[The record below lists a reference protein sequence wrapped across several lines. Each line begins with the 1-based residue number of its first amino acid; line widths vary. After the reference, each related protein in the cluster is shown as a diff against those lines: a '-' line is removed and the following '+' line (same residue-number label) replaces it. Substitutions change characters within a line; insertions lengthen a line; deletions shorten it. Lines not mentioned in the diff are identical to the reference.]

1 MAARPN
7 FLFLITDQQR
17 ADHLGCAGH
26 PVLRT
31 PHLDALAA
39 SGIHCQRAYVA
50 SPLCMPSRSTLYTG
64 LTPRGHG
71 VRTNGIDLDPGIPT
85 FTEAL
90 RRSGYR
96 THSVGKIH
104 LRVYGLPTGASEADV
119 DPADFPEARD
129 LWRSGRITDLPS
141 PYYGLETADFTGGHG
156 GGIYGHYLQWLRTEH
171 PGAER
176 LLHPSAGQPP
186 RTGAEQAWTMALP
199 AELHYNTWCAD
210 RTIAFLESAAA
221 DAGNEHPF
229 VAWCSFP
236 DPHHPYCPPR
246 PWGSAYAPDDMPS
259 PARRVGELDELAPHF
274 RQAYAEGLRTSGRL
288 APTNIP
294 DDELRE
300 ITALTYGM
308 VSFVDEQVGRVMAAV
323 DRLGLRDNTVVVF
336 LSDHG
341 DMLGDHWL
349 LNKGPFH
356 FDGILRVPLIW
367 SWPGRFPAGVQSDA
381 LVSLLDVAPTV
392 LDLAGVP
399 VPEGT
404 VPPVPEAPAM
414 LPPWPG
420 QVLTPLLEGRATSVQ
435 PAVVVE
441 NDEDYLGLRLRTLV
455 TNRHQLT
462 VYPGQPYGELFDTQQ
477 DPGQLHNLWG
487 QPHCAGLRRDLQALL
502 LDRLVL
508 TDNRLPRRLAHA

>member
-7 FLFLITDQQR
+7 FLFLMTDQQR

-39 SGIHCQRAYVA
+39 SGIHCTRAYVTN
-50 SPLCMPSRSTLYTG
+50 PLCMPSRSTLYTG

-71 VRTNGIDLDPGIPT
+71 VRTNGIDLDPRIPT

-90 RRSGYR
+90 RRAGYR

-104 LRVYGLPTGASEADV
+104 LRVYGLATGASEEDV
-119 DPADFPEARD
+119 DPAEFPEARD
-129 LWRSGRITDLPS
+129 LWRSGRLTDLPS

-156 GGIYGHYLQWLRTEH
+156 GGIYGHYLQWLRAEH
-171 PGAER
+171 PDAER
-176 LLHPSAGQPP
+176 LLHSFAGQPP
-186 RTGAEQAWTMALP
+186 RTGADQAWTMALP
-199 AELHYNTWCAD
+199 ADLHYNTWCAD

-221 DAGNEHPF
+221 DCRNGRPF
-229 VAWCSFP
+229 LAWCSFP

-246 PWGSAYAPDDMPS
+246 SWDRAYALDDVPS
-259 PARRVGELDELAPHF
+259 PTRRAGELDDLAPHF
-274 RQAYAEGLRTSGRL
+274 RRVFAAGLALSGRI
-288 APTNIP
+288 APTNVP
-294 DDELRE
+294 DEQLRE

-308 VSFVDEQVGRVMAAV
+308 VSFVDEQVGRVMAAL
-323 DRLGLRDNTVVVF
+323 DRLGLRENTVVVF
-336 LSDHG
+336 LADHG
-341 DMLGDHWL
+341 EMLGDHWL

-381 LVSLLDVAPTV
+381 LVSLLDVAPTI

-399 VPEGT
+399 IPEGT

-435 PAVVVE
+435 SAVVVE
-441 NDEDYLGLRLRTLV
+441 NDEDYLGLRLRTVV
-455 TNRHQLT
+455 TDRYQLT
-462 VYPGQPYGELFDTQQ
+462 VYPGQPYGELFDMQE
-477 DPGQLHNLWG
+477 DPGQLHNLWS
-487 QPHCAGLRRDLQALL
+487 QPQHAGLRRDLQALL
-502 LDRLVL
+502 LERLAL
-508 TDNRLPRRLAHA
+508 TDNRLPRRLTHA